1 MATPA
6 DLLHE
11 LARVRVARPAELLS
25 ALRISPPTLSRLVAA
40 AGEQV
45 CRIGRARAVRYA
57 RTRSIEGLGRRV
69 PVFRVSERG
78 EATAFGTLHL
88 LWEGQHWW
96 ERPDGGQ
103 LFTGLPPPLA
113 DMAPQGYLGHGFSAR
128 FPELGLPP
136 RTTDWSDDHR
146 LIALARR
153 GEDCVG
159 DLIVGNESF
168 TRFLAWEPEDVDRAD
183 FPRFAE
189 RSAIDAPG
197 SSAGGEHPKFGVF
210 SRGRH
215 VLVKF
220 APDVNSDAARRWRD
234 LLWCEWKALHT
245 LASAGVAA
253 APAECVNVR
262 GWRFLEVERFDRIGE
277 RGRRPVVTLGA
288 LDDEYFGKRDSWTA
302 AAARLLG
309 RPFSLTPA
317 DASRLRWLDAFGQL
331 IGNTDRHFGNI
342 AFLVEPDATL
352 RLAPAYDMLPM
363 ALAPVGE
370 TVVARPFEPLSPT
383 GDNIDVWPDAAAWAE
398 RYWREVQANEE
409 LEADPRAFAGN
420 GLAAVTAIA
429 RRVAPAGALSASN
442 DERAAS
448 SLPNRF
454 DDLARPR

>member
-1 MATPA
+1 MATPTE
-6 DLLHE
+6 LLDE
-11 LARVRVARPAELLS
+11 LARVRIARPAELLS

-57 RTRSIEGLGRRV
+57 RARWIEGLGRRL
-69 PVFRVSERG
+69 PVFRVSETG

-103 LFTGLPPPLA
+103 LFTGLPPPLS

-128 FPELGLPP
+128 FPELGLPQ
-136 RTTDWSDDHR
+136 RVTDWSDDHR

-159 DLIVGNESF
+159 DLIIGNGSF
-168 TRFLAWEPEDVDRAD
+168 SRFLAWEPEHVERENY
-183 FPRFAE
+183 PQLAE
-189 RSAIDAPG
+189 RSAIEAPG
-197 SSAGGEHPKFGVF
+197 SSAGGERPKFGVF

-215 VLVKF
+215 VLAKF
-220 APDVNSDAARRWRD
+220 APDTNSGAARRWRD
-234 LLWCEWKALHT
+234 LLWCEWKALET
-245 LASAGVAA
+245 VARAGVAA
-253 APAECVNVR
+253 ARAECVDVR
-262 GWRFLEVERFDRIGE
+262 GWRFLEVDRFDRSGE
-277 RGRRPVVTLGA
+277 RGRRPVLTLGA

-302 AAARLLG
+302 AAGRLLS

-331 IGNTDRHFGNI
+331 IGNTDRHFENV
-342 AFLVEPDATL
+342 AFFVEADATL

-363 ALAPVGE
+363 VLAPAGE

-398 RYWREVQANEE
+398 RYWREVQANEQ
-409 LEADPRAFAGN
+409 LEADMRAFAGN
-420 GLAAVTAIA
+420 ALTTITAIV
-429 RRVAPAGALSASN
+429 RRVAPGRSRSAQGT
-442 DERAAS
+442 R
-448 SLPNRF
+448 
-454 DDLARPR
+454 

>member
-6 DLLHE
+6 DLLSE
-11 LARVRVARPAELLS
+11 LARVRIARPAELLS

-57 RTRSIEGLGRRV
+57 RTRSIEGLGQRL

-96 ERPDGGQ
+96 ERPAYRSQ
-103 LFTGLPPPLA
+103 HFTGLPPPLA
-113 DMAPQGYLGHGFSAR
+113 DMAPQGFLGHGFSAR
-128 FPELGLPP
+128 FPELGLPQ
-136 RTTDWSDDHR
+136 RVADWSDDHR

-159 DLIVGNESF
+159 DLIIGNESF
-168 TRFLAWEPEDVDRAD
+168 TRFVAWEPERAGREQY
-183 FPRFAE
+183 PRLAE
-189 RSAIDAPG
+189 RSSIDAPG
-197 SSAGGEHPKFGVF
+197 SSAGGEQPKFGVF

-220 APDVNSDAARRWRD
+220 ATDASSGAARRWRD
-234 LLWCEWKALHT
+234 LLWCEWKALET
-245 LASAGVAA
+245 VVRAGIAA
-253 APAECVNVR
+253 ARAECVDVR

-277 RGRRPVVTLGA
+277 RGRRPVLTLGA

-309 RPFSLTPA
+309 RPFSLAPA

-331 IGNTDRHFGNI
+331 IGNTDRHFGNV
-342 AFLVEPDATL
+342 AFFVEADATL

-363 ALAPVGE
+363 VLAPAGE
-370 TVVARPFEPLSPT
+370 TVVARPFEPSPPT
-383 GDNIDVWPDAAAWAE
+383 GDNIDLWPDAAAWAE
-398 RYWREVQANEE
+398 RYWREVQASEE
-409 LEADPRAFAGN
+409 LQTEVRAFA
-420 GLAAVTAIA
+420 AKATVAVNALA
-429 RRVAPAGALSASN
+429 RRVAPT
-442 DERAAS
+442 AARS
-448 SLPNRF
+448 SSPSG
-454 DDLARPR
+454 PR